1 MCDARVA
8 PECSRNAYVGYFSPI
23 VIFSLRFRITNG
35 GRGHGML
42 AGIPIPSDAWG
53 NGGHWIIQFV
63 SGRTLALDF

>member
-8 PECSRNAYVGYFSPI
+8 PECSRNAYVGYSSPI
-23 VIFSLRFRITNG
+23 VIFSLRFRIANG

>member
-1 MCDARVA
+1 MCGARVE
-8 PECSRNAYVGYFSPI
+8 PECSRNAYVGYSSPI
-23 VIFSLRFRITNG
+23 VIFSLRFRIANG